1 MFLALDDRTNQE
13 AVFVAD
19 AERGTALRL
28 WYDKDS
34 AEIRLDSGDPNGT
47 PSFKLV
53 RTGKTIYEQR
63 PAVEDSPGRP

>member
-1 MFLALDDRTNQE
+1 
-13 AVFVAD
+13 
-19 AERGTALRL
+19 LR
-28 WYDKDS
+28 YDKDS

-63 PAVEDSPGRP
+63 PAVEDNPGRP